1 MNRGVSLTM
10 QDYQLNLGFTLDKR
24 RRREEQSWN
33 ESRYSLAIFPEGETG
48 EAVKAISSVIKD
60 RYNLQT
66 VNFQTPAIELASFRA
81 REMMEDTLIRWIQR
95 ICNTQSRFWVTLN
108 NFCGLSPDCIYLRIL
123 DHHPFRQ
130 LTARLQVID
139 QYLQSSGS
147 GPVDWPKRPFCKLA
161 DGLKP
166 EQYERM
172 LSEFSR
178 EEFFGSFRV
187 YNLVLLKLVGEN
199 GTDSIVNV
207 FPLYP

>member
-10 QDYQLNLGFTLDKR
+10 QDYQLNLGFALDKK

-33 ESRYSLAIFPEGETG
+33 ESHYSLAIFPEGETG
-48 EAVKAISSVIKD
+48 ESVKGIVSVIKE
-60 RYNLQT
+60 RYAPDT
-66 VNFQTPAIELASFRA
+66 VNVKNPSIELATFRA
-81 REMMEDTLIRWIQR
+81 REAMEDTLIRWIQR

-108 NFCGLSPDCIYLRIL
+108 NFCGLPPDCIYLRIL

-130 LTARLQVID
+130 LNNKLQVID

-147 GPVDWPKRPFCKLA
+147 GPVNWPKRPYCRLA
-161 DGLKP
+161 DGLP
-166 EQYERM
+166 PDQYERM
-172 LSEFSR
+172 LTDFSR

-187 YNLVLLKLVGEN
+187 YNLVLLKQEAGGE
-199 GTDSIVNV
+199 TETIVNV